1 MTPLQ
6 NDAAGR
12 ADHDQRVTVRG
23 LLVGAAMCGIIAVG
37 IPYGSMVVQ
46 GTRLGLSSC
55 TPAAFFLLFI
65 LLITVQ
71 IALGAVRRSWAL
83 SRAEL
88 VTVFA
93 MMAVATAIPTRG
105 VTGMLLPMITGSFYY
120 STPENNWADLIHPL
134 LSDWMV
140 VDNVTAVKQFYEGG
154 GESAAIPWNIWVP
167 PLFRWF
173 SFYAGFWLTLVCIM
187 AVLRRPWVEHE
198 RLVFPLAQ
206 LPLAMIHDG
215 DAGSE
220 PIVKPF
226 FKNPIM
232 WCGLAIPFFLNS
244 INALSL
250 YYQFITPINPVATVD
265 LFRHSVILSLRVNYL
280 MFGFAYFISAN
291 ISFSL
296 WFFYLIH
303 VVQVGVFSVVG
314 IHSPEELGPWTGSGP
329 VGAIMGHQ
337 MMGSLM
343 VLVLFGLWTARSHL
357 RQVVLKAI
365 GRAPHVDD
373 SDEILSYRVATIG
386 LVAGVGFMGFWL
398 WQSGIPAHIVPLFIL
413 SALIILIGLAR
424 IVAEAGLPTIT
435 PEMIPAGFVVSGV
448 GIPALGMQGMVATG
462 YTLAWAGDLLVFMTA
477 PLSSVLRLSSET
489 GRGRRRLTAGIGI
502 AMAISLVLSAWFL
515 LHLAYR
521 DGAINLHPQYFSG
534 FAQYPSQF
542 AAQKLANPS
551 GPSLAGWLWT
561 AAGGLVMAML
571 MVARH
576 HFIWWPLHPLGFV
589 VSPGWAMDNIWF
601 SVFLAWGI
609 KVLVLKYGGPGVYAK
624 TRPFFL
630 GVVLGQFVVGGMW
643 LVIDSF
649 TGTVG
654 NSVPV
659 Y

>member
-1 MTPLQ
+1 
-6 NDAAGR
+6 
-12 ADHDQRVTVRG
+12 
-23 LLVGAAMCGIIAVG
+23 MCAIIAVG
-37 IPYGSMVVQ
+37 IPYGSMVLQ

-55 TPAAFFLLFI
+55 TPAAFFLLFV

-88 VTVFA
+88 VTVFV

-105 VTGMLLPMITGSFYY
+105 VTGMLLPMITGTFYFN
-120 STPENNWADLIHPL
+120 TPENNWADLIHPL

-140 VDNVTAVKQFYEGG
+140 VRDVTAVKQFYEGSG
-154 GESAAIPWNIWVP
+154 GSAAIPWDIWVP

-187 AVLRRPWVEHE
+187 VILRRPWVEHE

-206 LPLAMIHDG
+206 LPLAMIDDG
-215 DAGSE
+215 DGEGA

-226 FKNPIM
+226 FKNPVM
-232 WCGLAIPFFLNS
+232 WCGLAIPLFLNS
-244 INALSL
+244 INALSF

-280 MFGFAYFISAN
+280 MFGFAYFISSN

-303 VVQVGVFSVVG
+303 VVQVGIFSVVG
-314 IHSPEELGPWTGSGP
+314 IHSSEELGPWTGSGP

-337 MMGSLM
+337 MMGSLI
-343 VLVLFGLWTARSHL
+343 VLVLFGLWTARGHL

-365 GRAPHVDD
+365 GRAPQVDD
-373 SDEILSYRVATIG
+373 SDEILSYRGAVTG
-386 LVAGVGFMGFWL
+386 LVVGIGFMGFWL
-398 WQSGIPAHIVPLFIL
+398 WQSGIPAQIVPLFIF

-435 PEMIPAGFVVSGV
+435 PEMIPAGFVVSAVGV
-448 GIPALGMQGMVATG
+448 PALGMQGMVATG

-489 GRGRRRLTAGIGI
+489 SRGRRRLAAGIGI
-502 AMAISLVLSAWFL
+502 AMTISLVLSAWFL
-515 LHLAYR
+515 LYLAYR

-561 AAGGLVMAML
+561 AAGGGVMTLL

-576 HFIWWPLHPLGFV
+576 RFIWWPLHPLGFV

-601 SVFLAWGI
+601 SVFLAWII
-609 KVLVLKYGGPGVYAK
+609 KVVVLKYGGPGVYAK
-624 TRPFFL
+624 TRPFFF

>member
-1 MTPLQ
+1 MSDTDLTLQ
-6 NDAAGR
+6 GR
-12 ADHDQRVTVRG
+12 SVTYRG
-23 LLVGAAMCGIIAVG
+23 IFVGAVMCAIIAVG

-55 TPAAFFLLFI
+55 TPAAFFLLFV
-65 LLITVQ
+65 LLLTLQ
-71 IALGAVRRSWAL
+71 IALGVMRRSWAL

-88 VTVFA
+88 VTVFI

-105 VTGMLLPMITGSFYY
+105 VTGMLLPMITGTFYY
-120 STPENNWADLIHPL
+120 DTPENNWGELIHPM

-140 VDNVTAVKQFYEGG
+140 VNNVTAVKQFYEGG
-154 GESAAIPWNIWVP
+154 SGSVPIPWDVWLP

-173 SFYAGFWLTLVCIM
+173 TFYAGFWLTLVCTM
-187 AVLRRPWVEHE
+187 AILRRPWVDHE

-206 LPLAMIHDG
+206 LPLAMISDEDSG
-215 DAGSE
+215 GAS
-220 PIVKPF
+220 IVKPF

-232 WCGLAIPFFLNS
+232 WIGLAIPFLLNS
-244 INALSL
+244 INALSF
-250 YYQFITPINPVATVD
+250 YYPFITALNPVATVD

-280 MFGFAYFISAN
+280 MFGFAYFISSN

-303 VVQVGVFSVVG
+303 VMQVGAFSVLG

-337 MMGSLM
+337 MMGALI
-343 VLVLFGLWTARSHL
+343 VLVVFGLWTARSHL
-357 RQVVLKAI
+357 RQVFLKAI
-365 GRAPHVDD
+365 GSAPEVDD
-373 SDEILSYRVATIG
+373 SKEILSYRSAVLG
-386 LVAGVGFMGFWL
+386 LVGGVLFMGYWL
-398 WQSGIPAHIVPLFIL
+398 WRTGIPAHIVPLFIL

-424 IVAEAGLPTIT
+424 IIAEAGLPTIT

-448 GIPALGMQGMVATG
+448 GVPALGMQGMIATG

-489 GRGRRRLTAGIGI
+489 TQGRKRLVAGIGI
-502 AMAISLVLSAWFL
+502 ALTISLVLSIWFL
-515 LHLAYR
+515 LYLAYR
-521 DGAINLHPQYFSG
+521 DGALNLHQQYFG
-534 FAQYPSQF
+534 TFAQYPSQF

-551 GPSLAGWLWT
+551 GPSLIGWLWT
-561 AAGGLVMAML
+561 AAGGVVMSLLML
-571 MVARH
+571 ARH
-576 HFIWWPLHPLGFV
+576 RFVWWPLHPLGFV
-589 VSPGWAMDNIWF
+589 ASPGWAMDSVWF
-601 SVFLAWGI
+601 SVFLAWII
-609 KVLVLKYGGPGVYAK
+609 KVVVLKYGGPSLYSK
-624 TRPFFL
+624 TKPLFL
-630 GVVLGQFVVGGMW
+630 GIVLGQFIVGGMW